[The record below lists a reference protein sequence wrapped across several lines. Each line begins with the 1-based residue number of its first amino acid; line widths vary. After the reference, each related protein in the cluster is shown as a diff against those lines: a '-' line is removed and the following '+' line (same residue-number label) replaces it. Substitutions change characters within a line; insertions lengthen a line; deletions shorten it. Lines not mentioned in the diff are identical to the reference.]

1 MQFSWRSGCFYYWFA
16 FQRVVENTSFTTAQL
31 VLGCGG
37 GGGGGLWVPFF
48 MTVAGWLITGEREIL
63 LSYHPN

>member
-1 MQFSWRSGCFYYWFA
+1 M
-16 FQRVVENTSFTTAQL
+16 ENTSFTTAQL

-37 GGGGGLWVPFF
+37 GGGGGMWVPFF